1 MPPGR
6 RVPHGSEKPASK
18 PPQSACPPEVGS
30 HTAAAFASPGDSENL
45 RLAVEFSGVAAT
57 DWIVESRRQAG
68 LSLHR
73 EINVE
78 ICVSA

>member
-1 MPPGR
+1 
-6 RVPHGSEKPASK
+6 
-18 PPQSACPPEVGS
+18 
-30 HTAAAFASPGDSENL
+30 
-45 RLAVEFSGVAAT
+45 VEFSGVAAT